1 MNFLRKQP
9 KKARR
14 VDVCRCPGHLA
25 YVRNTFKCIVPD
37 CENMPIQAMHIV
49 QPGNGRIGSKTDDDR
64 VLPGCAFHHTD
75 GSQSYHRI
83 GRDKFA
89 KLHGLDLEKLIEQV
103 NKDSKPLQRYRS
115 RQQGQ

>member
-14 VDVCRCPGHLA
+14 VDVVRCPGHLS
-25 YVRNTFKCIVPD
+25 YVRNTFKCIVPG
-37 CENMPIQAMHIV
+37 CENMPVQAMHIV
-49 QPGNGRIGSKTDDDR
+49 SPGNGRMGSKTGDDR

-89 KLHGLDLEKLIEQV
+89 ALHGLDLERLIEQI
-103 NKDSKPLQRYRS
+103 NRDSGPLKRYRAK
-115 RQQGQ
+115 